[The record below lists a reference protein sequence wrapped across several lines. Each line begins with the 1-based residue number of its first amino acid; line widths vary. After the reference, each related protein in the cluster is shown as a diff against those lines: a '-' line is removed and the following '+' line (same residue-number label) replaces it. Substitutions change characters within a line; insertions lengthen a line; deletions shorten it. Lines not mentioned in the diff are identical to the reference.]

1 MADNSR
7 SLQYLAEMA
16 MESAPEPLRRPLP
29 PAEPYPLD
37 ALGSILGAATKRIHE
52 VVQAPP
58 ELCGQAVLAAA
69 SLATQAHANVEMDGR
84 IEPLSLWCVTIA
96 ESGERKSGVY
106 DQALKAHADY
116 QRDLVSM
123 HNDEYKAYKRE
134 LMAYET
140 ACKQSTKGGKTGA
153 TKESIYQ
160 AISDHGDEPEAPL
173 LPVILMQEPTLEGV
187 HKLMEK
193 GNPSIGLFSD
203 DGAEFLGGHAMNK
216 DNRAKSAA
224 GFSKLWDRGEFSRVR
239 AGDGAGQFYGKR
251 MALHLMIQPVI
262 AESVL
267 NDEVLSGQGFLARCL
282 LAYPASRIGQ
292 RQYQAI
298 DLSADPA
305 MMRYWGRMA
314 ELLRIPPPLATKTR
328 NQLDPR
334 RLYLD
339 AEARKAWIGLHDA
352 IESATPTAYVNV
364 KAWASKG
371 AAQALRI
378 AGVLT
383 LAENPVAASIG
394 ADAIVRAGRLVDYY
408 MSEAARLAG
417 VAMIPPDVKNAELL
431 HKWAVDRRKAYFHSR
446 EVINS
451 GPNPLRTKD
460 IFDRAVGQ
468 LARAGWVSLIEGGM
482 VLDGAHRNR
491 VWEVRVGE

>member
-1 MADNSR
+1 
-7 SLQYLAEMA
+7 MA

-29 PAEPYPLD
+29 PAEPYPLE
-37 ALGSILGAATKRIHE
+37 ALGSVLGAAAERIHD

-69 SLATQAHANVEMDGR
+69 SLATQAHADVEIDGR

-116 QRDLVSM
+116 QKDLVSK
-123 HNDEYKAYKRE
+123 HHDELKAYKLE
-134 LMAYET
+134 QQAYET
-140 ACKQSTKGGKTGA
+140 ACKQFTQGKKAGA
-153 TKESIYQ
+153 SRESIYQ
-160 AISDHGDEPEAPL
+160 GLSDQGAEPEAPL

-203 DGAEFLGGHAMNK
+203 DGAEFLGGHAMSK

-267 NDEVLSGQGFLARCL
+267 SDDVLKGQGFLARCL

-292 RQYQAI
+292 RQYRPI
-298 DLSADPA
+298 DLSTDPA
-305 MMRYWGRMA
+305 MLRYWGRMT
-314 ELLRIPPPLATKTR
+314 ELLRMPPPLAIDTR
-328 NQLDPR
+328 NQLAPR
-334 RLYLD
+334 RMNLD
-339 AEARKAWIGLHDA
+339 HEAHWAWIGLHDA
-352 IESATPTAYVNV
+352 IESATPDAYVNV
-364 KAWASKG
+364 KAWASK
-371 AAQALRI
+371 APAQALRI

-383 LAENPVAASIG
+383 LAENPAAVSIG
-394 ADAIVRAGRLVDYY
+394 VDAILRAGQLVDYY

-417 VAMIPPDVKNAELL
+417 VAMIPLDVKNAELL
-431 HKWAVDRRKAYFHSR
+431 HKWAIERNKAYFHSR
-446 EVINS
+446 EVING
-451 GPNPLRTKD
+451 GPNALRTRE

-468 LARAGWVSLIEGGM
+468 LTRAGWVNPVDGGM
-482 VLDGAHRNR
+482 VMDGAHRER
-491 VWEVRVGE
+491 VWQVRVGG